1 LEGAGAQRPG
11 AIGAKSGVWAETDS
25 ASDIGRS
32 LNPTGTVVPEMD
44 FTDSPQ
50 EAAFRDEVRSWLAE
64 HLRGEFAELGARG
77 GPADEDGWE
86 VRIEWEKLLGR
97 DRWLGMSW
105 PTEYG
110 GRAASV
116 GEEII
121 FKEEYAKAQ
130 APARVS
136 FFGEGLFAPTLLAYG
151 TEEQKRRFLP
161 KIQSVE
167 ELWCQGYSEPDAGSD
182 LANVQTRGALDGD
195 QWVVNGQKVWTT
207 LAHRA
212 QWCFCVTRTDPE
224 SRGHQGLSYLL
235 VPMDQTGVDV
245 RPLRQMTGSAEFNE
259 VFFSDARTDRDNV
272 LGEVGDGWSV
282 AMATLGFERGTAF
295 LSQQLG
301 FRQELDEVIDL
312 AHKRELT
319 NDAVVRQELADS
331 YIGVEV
337 MRFNGLRMLTRLLKT
352 GMLGPESSIGKL
364 YWSTWYRT
372 FGERALRV
380 LGSDAL
386 LVDDASAGRYEIDD
400 LHRAFMFS
408 RSATIYAGSS
418 EIQRNIIGERVL
430 GLPREPRER

>member
-1 LEGAGAQRPG
+1 MEF
-11 AIGAKSGVWAETDS
+11 I
-25 ASDIGRS
+25 
-32 LNPTGTVVPEMD
+32 
-44 FTDSPQ
+44 DSPE
-50 EAAFRDEVRSWLAE
+50 EAAFRDEVRTWLAE
-64 HLRGEFAELGARG
+64 HLRGEYAELGARG

-86 VRIEWEKLLGR
+86 LRVEWEKLLGR

-110 GRAASV
+110 GRGASL

-121 FKEEYAKAQ
+121 FKEEYAKAN

-151 TEEQKRRFLP
+151 TEAQKQRFLP

-182 LANVQTRGALDGD
+182 LANVQTRGVLDGD
-195 QWVVNGQKVWTT
+195 QWVINGQKVWTT

-212 QWCFCVTRTDPE
+212 QWCFCVVRTNPE
-224 SRGHQGLSYLL
+224 SRGHHGLSYLL
-235 VPMDQTGVDV
+235 VPMDQPGVEA

-272 LGEVGDGWSV
+272 LGKVDDGWKV

-301 FRQELDEVIDL
+301 FRQELDDVIEL
-312 AHKRELT
+312 AQKRELT
-319 NDAVVRQELADS
+319 DDPVVRQELADS
-331 YIGVEV
+331 YIGVEI

-352 GMLGPESSIGKL
+352 GALGPESSIGKL

-372 FGERALRV
+372 FGERAMHV
-380 LGSDAL
+380 LGNDAL
-386 LVDDASAGRYEIDD
+386 LVEEASPGRYEIDD

-430 GLPREPRER
+430 GLPREPREK